1 MEDLNVVDYAQLAHM
16 NRVRS
21 SGGSRDETLLRYR
34 APVPRGP
41 TWDGVVVDDRIV
53 VEEVPKR
60 GCAARAVENVDVI
73 DRAQP
78 AYAKA
83 GLTAKESKRI
93 RRARVAEP
101 WGAHFDSREG
111 VVQAED
117 DNRARWRLRWLC
129 LSQWQAAIGLW
140 THVLLY
146 RRTAF
151 GLLEAV
157 HGFFPPPERN

>member
-60 GCAARAVENVDVI
+60 GCAWSTIAPLQTTAPWAQRPVGAVAL
-73 DRAQP
+73 RM
-78 AYAKA
+78 
-83 GLTAKESKRI
+83 L
-93 RRARVAEP
+93 
-101 WGAHFDSREG
+101 RE
-111 VVQAED
+111 
-117 DNRARWRLRWLC
+117 
-129 LSQWQAAIGLW
+129 
-140 THVLLY
+140 
-146 RRTAF
+146 
-151 GLLEAV
+151 
-157 HGFFPPPERN
+157 